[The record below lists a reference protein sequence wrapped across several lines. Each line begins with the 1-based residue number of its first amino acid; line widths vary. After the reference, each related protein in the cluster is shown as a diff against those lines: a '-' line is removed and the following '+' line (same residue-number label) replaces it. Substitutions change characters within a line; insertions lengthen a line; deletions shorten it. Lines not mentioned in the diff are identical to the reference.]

1 MTDED
6 ASTADRTWDGLE
18 IATDEPIGASVVV
31 RRRRTSGETE
41 VLILHRA
48 HGGPEFA
55 GDWAWRRLVCDLWVS
70 PAEAMTRI
78 LPTSVSREQQRAFA
92 MPVVDL
98 GFRPMTED
106 DFTAVARW
114 QSAAHVAPWWDARSR
129 DEESVRTRYAARLRG
144 EEPTRMWVVEIDG
157 RAVGYLQDYRVR
169 DHPDY
174 AVKTRDPDAVGFDY
188 VIGEGDLVNRGLG
201 TRMIWEF
208 CRDVLHRDYPDADH
222 LLASPSHRN
231 VRSLRALAKC
241 GFTQGLWIDAVGPPD
256 EPPDTE
262 IVCTLDVRHWLG

>member
-1 MTDED
+1 
-6 ASTADRTWDGLE
+6 
-18 IATDEPIGASVVV
+18 
-31 RRRRTSGETE
+31 
-41 VLILHRA
+41 
-48 HGGPEFA
+48 
-55 GDWAWRRLVCDLWVS
+55 
-70 PAEAMTRI
+70 MTRI

-241 GFTQGLWIDAVGPPD
+241 GFTQGLWIDAVGPPG